1 MVLMFQ
7 PFVFDQPSS
16 FELTSTLTITQ
27 VKKLFCPPQTLRSFA
42 DFCDEVDDGIQ
53 VSGTP
58 RTVGSFYE
66 EEKMDSEQ
74 GCQHQHP
81 ASVAP
86 IDAIRNIGASG
97 IARHRR
103 RIRMTQLE
111 GGGGRDACLTLL
123 EMVKHDNVHAV
134 PP

>member
-1 MVLMFQ
+1 
-7 PFVFDQPSS
+7 
-16 FELTSTLTITQ
+16 
-27 VKKLFCPPQTLRSFA
+27 
-42 DFCDEVDDGIQ
+42 
-53 VSGTP
+53 
-58 RTVGSFYE
+58 
-66 EEKMDSEQ
+66 MDSEQ

-111 GGGGRDACLTLL
+111 GGGGRGGGRDVCLTLL
-123 EMVKHDNVHAV
+123 EMVKHENVHTV